1 MREYPRFIIIHHT
14 AYKDSS
20 ILEIDGIHR
29 ARGWGQI
36 ISSPDSLVSFY
47 RSKGFPLE
55 GKGVR
60 VSVGY
65 HYYIRN
71 NGAIERGRPDFLRG
85 AHCLEDNMN
94 RDAIAI
100 ALGGNFDVE
109 DNEPSIKQ
117 QISLTILLK
126 SLKKRY
132 QIPRVNCLFHRE
144 VKGAATLCPGR
155 NFTRGMLED
164 LLDIE
169 HMFDL

>member
-1 MREYPRFIIIHHT
+1 MRGFPRFIVIHHT
-14 AYKDSS
+14 AWKDSP

-29 ARGWGQI
+29 ARGWGHI
-36 ISSPDSLVSFY
+36 ISSPDSLVAFY

-71 NGAIERGRPDFLRG
+71 NGAIERGRPDYLRG
-85 AHCLEDNMN
+85 AHCPEGNMN
-94 RDAIAI
+94 RDAIAV
-100 ALGGNFDVE
+100 ALAGNFDME
-109 DNEPSIKQ
+109 GSGPSIKQ
-117 QISLTILLK
+117 LISLTILLR
-126 SLKKRY
+126 LLRKKY
-132 QIPRVNCLFHRE
+132 QVTKENCLFHRE
-144 VKGAATLCPGR
+144 VKGAATACPGR
-155 NFTRGMLED
+155 YFTRKALED